1 MTWHVVRLED
11 VPVTP
16 WRNGGGVTRELVVW
30 PHGADWTWRMSVAE
44 VGQSGPFSSFQGV
57 DRWFAV
63 LAGSG
68 VQLMVDKQPHH
79 LTTADAPFFFDG
91 AASTHCQLT
100 DGATLD
106 FNLMVQRSRASARM
120 VRVSNSLD
128 TSVDLST
135 NDSKM
140 IAIYAIDTCARVV
153 FNGEALHMPAASLAW
168 RAVGGPASVRI
179 TSSNALWMEIT
190 P

>member
-11 VPVTP
+11 VPATS
-16 WRNGGGVTRELVVW
+16 WRNGGGVTRELAVW
-30 PHGADWTWRMSVAE
+30 PQAADWTWRMSVAE
-44 VGQSGPFSSFQGV
+44 VGQSGPFSSFEGV

-68 VQLMVDKQPHH
+68 IQLMVDQQTHH
-79 LTTADAPFFFDG
+79 LTAADAPFFFDG
-91 AASTHCQLT
+91 AANTDCELT
-100 DGATLD
+100 DGATQD

-120 VRVSNSLD
+120 VRVSNNLD
-128 TSVDLST
+128 AAIGTPENT
-135 NDSKM
+135 SKM
-140 IAIYAIDTCARVV
+140 IAIYAINSGATVV
-153 FNGEALHMPAASLAW
+153 FNGEVLHLPAASLAW
-168 RAVGGPASVRI
+168 RAVDQPASARI